1 VCQTVVLKFIVAMTN
16 VFIFCI
22 NISHCSIRSC
32 HVTSSGAVALGEAL
46 KKSKTLKVLE
56 YVVE

>member
-1 VCQTVVLKFIVAMTN
+1 MQTVVLKFVVAMTN

-22 NISHCSIRSC
+22 NISHGSIRSC
-32 HVTSSGAVALGEAL
+32 YVTSSGAVALGEAL
-46 KKSKTLKVLE
+46 KKKTLEILE